1 MSEQDDRDE
10 IEDEQD
16 ETEGW
21 LSAAEA
27 AKRAGVNL
35 STLTRWADA
44 GDIQRARKGRTYLY
58 EPGDIDSMIAK
69 RTGSEPA
76 EAVATGAVT
85 ISASASMMRAMA
97 AGFDKMVER
106 VLESA
111 RVQESA
117 FRAIAEQSQG
127 LIARLDERCSRLEQ
141 VNTDMLAAREAY
153 LDGAAER
160 ELKGAQVAASEE
172 RKTLVFNKLAENAE
186 AIIALGQ
193 YLLDDDKP
201 SKKSDE
207 EKGDE
212 ECSSRTKE

>member
-10 IEDEQD
+10 IEEEQD

-44 GDIQRARKGRTYLY
+44 GDIQRARKGRAYLY
-58 EPGDIDSMIAK
+58 DPDDIDAMIAK

-106 VLESA
+106 VLESS

-160 ELKGAQVAASEE
+160 ELRGAQVAASEE
-172 RKTLVFNKLAENAE
+172 RKSLVFSKLAENAE

-193 YLLDDDKP
+193 YLLKAEP
-201 SKKSDE
+201 EKTTE
-207 EKGDE
+207 ETE
-212 ECSSRTKE
+212 ECSSQTKE